1 MKYKYAKRIA
11 TFSIVFGALS
21 FFGNFGS
28 GPSDLGGLTFI
39 LVFILTVALIVS
51 GSIVNSRLKKENF
64 NIDIFVYILIGIY
77 SLMTLSGFIALF
89 IEEFMAFLIMI
100 AFVAFPMYSGIKYLT
115 YKNMSDEHE

>member
-28 GPSDLGGLTFI
+28 GPSELGGLTFI

-51 GSIVNSRLKKENF
+51 GSIINARLKKENL
-64 NIDIFVYILIGIY
+64 NIDIFIYILFGIY

-89 IEEFMAFLIMI
+89 IEFTAFLIMI

-115 YKNMSDEHE
+115 YKNVSDENE

>member
-28 GPSDLGGLTFI
+28 GPSELGGLTFI

-89 IEEFMAFLIMI
+89 IDEMVFLIMI

>member
-21 FFGNFGS
+21 FLGNFGS
-28 GPSDLGGLTFI
+28 GPSELGGLTFI

-89 IEEFMAFLIMI
+89 IEFMAFLIMI

>member
-28 GPSDLGGLTFI
+28 GPSELGGLTFI

-51 GSIVNSRLKKENF
+51 GSIINSRLKKENF
-64 NIDIFVYILIGIY
+64 NIDIFVYILFGIY

-89 IEEFMAFLIMI
+89 IEFTAFLIMI